1 MALTTNYDGIW
12 IAIGKADANRQIS
25 HYIDVEA

>member
-12 IAIGKADANRQIS
+12 IAIGKADANRQIL
-25 HYIDVEA
+25 HYIDV